1 MTTQDHPT
9 PRPSVRVVGVDA
21 RGEQVA
27 AFPLGHGA
35 DPVRVLRDLGW
46 VAEGVRGI
54 DTVADPEHELT
65 LRYAVRPA
73 AAHDEPLA
81 DLVVPT
87 DPGLERD
94 EGEDVHP
101 YQRAAAYALVSN
113 TRGVLVTHQWGW
125 TKPARRRKRPGPVTR
140 GSSATTG
147 GGIDP
152 GESPLEA
159 LHREVWEESG
169 QDIDDV
175 RVLDIHTQH
184 WIGRAPSGRLEDFHA
199 VRIVFTATCPAP
211 TDPVVHDIGGSTA
224 AVRWVD
230 PADIGRYRLTRS
242 FAPHVE
248 GWLRD

>member
-1 MTTQDHPT
+1 MSTQDHPT

-35 DPVRVLRDLGW
+35 DPVRVLRELGW
-46 VAEGVRGI
+46 VAECVRGI

-87 DPGLERD
+87 DPGLERE

-101 YQRAAAYALVSN
+101 YQRAAAYALVSS
-113 TRGVLVTHQWGW
+113 TRGVLLTQLSASTNAAGRW
-125 TKPARRRKRPGPVTR
+125 TLP
-140 GSSATTG
+140 G

-169 QDIDDV
+169 QDIEDV

-199 VRIVFTATCPAP
+199 VRIVFTAICPAP

-242 FAPHVE
+242 FAPHVV

>member
-1 MTTQDHPT
+1 M
-9 PRPSVRVVGVDA
+9 
-21 RGEQVA
+21 
-27 AFPLGHGA
+27 
-35 DPVRVLRDLGW
+35 
-46 VAEGVRGI
+46 
-54 DTVADPEHELT
+54 
-65 LRYAVRPA
+65 RPA

-101 YQRAAAYALVSN
+101 YQRAAAYALVSS
-113 TRGVLVTHQWGW
+113 TRGVLLTQLSASTNAAGRW
-125 TKPARRRKRPGPVTR
+125 TLP
-140 GSSATTG
+140 G

-169 QDIDDV
+169 QDIEEV

-199 VRIVFTATCPAP
+199 VRIVFTAICPAP

-224 AVRWVD
+224 AVRWVE

-242 FAPHVE
+242 FAPHVA

>member
-1 MTTQDHPT
+1 MSTQDHPT

-35 DPVRVLRDLGW
+35 DPVRVLRELGW

-87 DPGLERD
+87 DPGT
-94 EGEDVHP
+94 
-101 YQRAAAYALVSN
+101 RAR
-113 TRGVLVTHQWGW
+113 RGGGRPPL
-125 TKPARRRKRPGPVTR
+125 PARGGLRPGQQHPR
-140 GSSATTG
+140 GAADPAVGVDERGWALDAAG

-152 GESPLEA
+152 ASRRWRPCTA
-159 LHREVWEESG
+159 R
-169 QDIDDV
+169 
-175 RVLDIHTQH
+175 
-184 WIGRAPSGRLEDFHA
+184 SGRRAARTSRTSGSSTSTPSTGSAGRPADGWRTSTRCA
-199 VRIVFTATCPAP
+199 SSSPPSVRADRPGGSR
-211 TDPVVHDIGGSTA
+211 HRGSTA
-224 AVRWVD
+224 AVRWVE

-242 FAPHVE
+242 FAPHVA

>member
-1 MTTQDHPT
+1 MRAASRWRRSRSAT
-9 PRPSVRVVGVDA
+9 A
-21 RGEQVA
+21 RIRSGCC
-27 AFPLGHGA
+27 
-35 DPVRVLRDLGW
+35 
-46 VAEGVRGI
+46 

-73 AAHDEPLA
+73 DAHDEPLA

-101 YQRAAAYALVSN
+101 YQRAAAYALVSS
-113 TRGVLVTHQWGW
+113 TRGVLLTQLSASTNAAGRW
-125 TKPARRRKRPGPVTR
+125 TLP
-140 GSSATTG
+140 G

-169 QDIDDV
+169 QDIEEV

-199 VRIVFTATCPAP
+199 VRIVFTAICPAP

-224 AVRWVD
+224 AVRWVE

-242 FAPHVE
+242 FAPHVA